1 MFLLYFNFGISIVRI
16 KNIIQ
21 TFKSLI
27 SKNMDFEKG
36 LRVTINVY
44 KKQCFLVTTWNR
56 KTFIKA
62 SCTNKTDIGE
72 NFISIF
78 DNLKGL

>member
-1 MFLLYFNFGISIVRI
+1 
-16 KNIIQ
+16 
-21 TFKSLI
+21 
-27 SKNMDFEKG
+27 MDFEKG

-78 DNLKGL
+78 YNLEGL